1 MSRDVVDL
9 SQMLTNIKGGG
20 NFYIFLKFRSLYG
33 AKCSY
38 HKINNDLLIMPKICA
53 KII

>member
-20 NFYIFLKFRSLYG
+20 NFLHFLKFRSL
-33 AKCSY
+33 
-38 HKINNDLLIMPKICA
+38 
-53 KII
+53 

>member
-20 NFYIFLKFRSLYG
+20 NFLHFLSLEVFNG

>member
-20 NFYIFLKFRSLYG
+20 NFYIFLNLRSL
-33 AKCSY
+33 
-38 HKINNDLLIMPKICA
+38 
-53 KII
+53 